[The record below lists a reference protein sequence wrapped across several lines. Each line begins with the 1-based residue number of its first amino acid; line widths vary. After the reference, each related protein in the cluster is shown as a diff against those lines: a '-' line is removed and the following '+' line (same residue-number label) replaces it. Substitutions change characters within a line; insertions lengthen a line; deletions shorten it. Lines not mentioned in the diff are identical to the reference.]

1 MIRKRI
7 IIEERINKNEPV
19 KLQQVDKYSKAKILY
34 LETGKL
40 PDDKKDAL
48 QVLLNIEKMSFR

>member
-19 KLQQVDKYSKAKILY
+19 KLQQVDKYLKAKILY

-40 PDDKKDAL
+40 PDDKKTHF
-48 QVLLNIEKMSFR
+48 KYF